1 MGIFYTGEHE
11 KLYSEITPAVACV
24 GANPC
29 ANLKASVA
37 ALKSKLS
44 GLSVEDIWSDSAHK
58 EFNSN
63 KSSIVTKLGNMITSI
78 SNAFEPS
85 EQIYV
90 NLERELKILKDA
102 DERYQQLLKNEPQR
116 SQFTTEDSKGNEIFD
131 SSAYNAA
138 HAEWERQK
146 KQLED
151 FCKKCQENIKNMET
165 TLASI
170 DATTVEGSLSI
181 SFGVP
186 AFTPKSWGEIMKAET
201 SGVIFE
207 DFDEKPIDGLEYG
220 TNYYTNEKGELCFDS
235 LDTFKL
241 YATAYN
247 LPSTN
252 PDELSG
258 TYNIAGYTSGF
269 TYNSE
274 TANKNTVSSTT
285 ANGDLTFYRDSEGN
299 IVQVSGLITPIDPNS
314 KTLVQDVN
322 NVYTAANTYVS
333 QLDADIDAL
342 YNARDALNT
351 QLLNSTNGTIE
362 QRAAISQKITT
373 IDTQI
378 ECRQDTINKIEKEIK
393 DGWVFDG
400 KFHDV
405 YELTLEPTPDTA
417 KIIEQAPKINK
428 ALEEINNNLS
438 QMQPVYTMTDGI
450 TPVEII
456 TSETTTTS
464 N

>member
-11 KLYSEITPAVACV
+11 KLYGEITPAVACV

-29 ANLKASVA
+29 ANLKASVT

-78 SNAFEPS
+78 GNAFEPS

-90 NLERELKILKDA
+90 NLKRELEILKDA
-102 DERYQQLLKNEPQR
+102 DERYQQLLKNEPQKH
-116 SQFTTEDSKGNEIFD
+116 QFTTEDSKGNEIFD
-131 SSAYNAA
+131 SSAYHAA

-201 SGVIFE
+201 SGVTFE
-207 DFDEKPIDGLEYG
+207 DFEEKAIDGLTYG
-220 TNYYTNEKGELCFDS
+220 TNYYINEKEELCFDS
-235 LDTFKL
+235 LDSFKL

-258 TYNIAGYTSGF
+258 TYNIAGYTEGF
-269 TYNSE
+269 TYGS
-274 TANKNTVSSTT
+274 TSDKTTVSPDRTT
-285 ANGDLTFYRDSEGN
+285 NNGDLTFYRDSEGN
-299 IVQVSGLITPIDPNS
+299 VVQVSGLITPIDTNS
-314 KTLVQDVN
+314 QTLVQDVN
-322 NVYTAANTYVS
+322 NVYTAANTYVPQLEAEMMSLYDARGALDS
-333 QLDADIDAL
+333 QLKTA
-342 YNARDALNT
+342 
-351 QLLNSTNGTIE
+351 SPE
-362 QRAAISQKITT
+362 QRTDIIQRISS
-373 IDTQI
+373 IDLQI
-378 ECRQDTINKIEKEIK
+378 EYRREAKNQIEKAIK

-400 KFHDV
+400 KIHDA
-405 YELTLEPTPDTA
+405 YELTLDTPDTA
-417 KIIEQAPKINK
+417 KIIEQAPKINESIEK
-428 ALEEINNNLS
+428 INSNLQEIV
-438 QMQPVYTMTDGI
+438 PAYTLTDGL
-450 TPVEII
+450 
-456 TSETTTTS
+456 TTGNIPTTE
-464 N
+464 NLPPAIPW